1 MNRIKG
7 GISMEETKYY
17 KIPISMV
24 SFWFWLAIMSI
35 FIAIS
40 GGILFFLLLIPVI
53 VLAQLKNTNYLYNDR
68 ELIIKKGL
76 IFKYNSSIALN
87 KIEAVN
93 VKMNLLTVI
102 VQGKPISLM
111 HIKNL
116 NEESDKFIKN
126 WNKNR

>member
-1 MNRIKG
+1 
-7 GISMEETKYY
+7 MEETKYY

-76 IFKYNSSIALN
+76 IFKSNSSIALN
-87 KIEAVN
+87 KIESVN
-93 VKMNLLTVI
+93 IKMNLLTVI
-102 VQGKPISLM
+102 VQAKPISLM